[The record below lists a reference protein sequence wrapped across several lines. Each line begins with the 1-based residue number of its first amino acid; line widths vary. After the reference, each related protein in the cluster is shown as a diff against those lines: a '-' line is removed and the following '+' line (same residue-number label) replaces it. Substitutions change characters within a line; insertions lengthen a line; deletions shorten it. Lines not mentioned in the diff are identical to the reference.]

1 MNWYPLIKSYYD
13 RKYYSVDQVKV
24 FVETGKIT
32 PEQFQT
38 ITGETYESPA
48 A

>member
-1 MNWYPLIKSYYD
+1 MNWYPLVKGYFDKGYYT
-13 RKYYSVDQVKV
+13 VDKVRV

-38 ITGETYESPA
+38 ITGDEYESPA